1 MKAFLKILELN
12 LEGWERVYNV
22 ATIQETLQLLE
33 WRCQL
38 AKKDK
43 NAILAS
49 QQVNYKP
56 QQSKV
61 SFDEEDDRER
71 STFSQDLRNFRSLDK
86 VKANL
91 STSHT
96 IPEVNLI
103 RQTSEQ

>member
-22 ATIQETLQLLE
+22 ATIEETLQLLE

-43 NAILAS
+43 NAVLAS
-49 QQVNYKP
+49 QQVNYRP

-61 SFDEEDDRER
+61 SFDDENDKEGTTCSEDFRH
-71 STFSQDLRNFRSLDK
+71 FRSLDK
-86 VKANL
+86 VKPNL

-96 IPEVNLI
+96 IPEVNFM
-103 RQTSEQ
+103 RQSS

>member
-1 MKAFLKILELN
+1 MGE
-12 LEGWERVYNV
+12 WERVYNV
-22 ATIQETLQLLE
+22 VSIEETLQLLE

-49 QQVNYKP
+49 QQVNYRP

-61 SFDEEDDRER
+61 SFDDENEKER
-71 STFSQDLRNFRSLDK
+71 STCSQDLRSFRSLDK
-86 VKANL
+86 VKPNL

-96 IPEVNLI
+96 IPEVSLI
-103 RQTSEQ
+103 RQNS